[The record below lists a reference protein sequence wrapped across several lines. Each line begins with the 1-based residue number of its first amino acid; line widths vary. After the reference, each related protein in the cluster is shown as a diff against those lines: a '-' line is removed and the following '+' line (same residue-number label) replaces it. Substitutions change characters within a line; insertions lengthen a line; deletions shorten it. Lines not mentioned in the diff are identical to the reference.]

1 MTLAALA
8 VLVIAHIAI
17 LLILGW
23 SWRYRSIYPALYGA
37 IFAIILLFMLIID
50 IVFFIGFNHNDLAL
64 KIVSSILAV
73 FLMIGGIGGSYYLGK
88 TNSIVNNVFD
98 DGSSD
103 KYETF
108 SGVFV
113 CYNRY
118 NTFHSIEELAGQRV
132 GMLQETSNGITYLAQ
147 KILADAKIDYATV
160 DYKTNTELMTALI
173 DGDVD
178 AIVIN
183 SGYRKI
189 YGPSE
194 DSADLPAEDVEE
206 EEAEE
211 AEEGSEEEGFVI
223 DEGDSSPFA
232 IYMKDLID
240 FNPFEEEM
248 KIENTKTVKNVM
260 TDPFNVLLIGYSRTD
275 IGSPVGLA
283 DSIIVATINPQTYT
297 VSMTSIARDSFVPIP
312 CYGGEYDKINSGR
325 STSRACFIET
335 VEDFLG
341 MDMDYYMELDYL
353 GLVQIVNAIGGIYID
368 NPVEFTLD
376 GIYVPAGDHV
386 FADGQMALQFC
397 RERHHMPN
405 GDFDR
410 QKHQKEVIIAIAKK
424 LVSSGDLTLALNA
437 MDEASDWMSTDMP
450 LSQLTTVF
458 NMLLNTRNYTGL
470 DTFDLIEF
478 DNTRI
483 TGYGGI
489 MYYSYSMR
497 LPLWVYLVYQGS
509 YDDSL
514 EHINNVMGRYD
525 TMSQTKNLVFSM
537 DNEYFRPDLIS
548 SDYENNYLFTPDPMP
563 AYWQTL
569 VGLTE
574 SQARSWAAA
583 NGVSLSVKYIRKGE
597 TGYDADY
604 AGLVYEQS
612 ARYGS
617 LVSEYPTG
625 TIYVMGPNEIDESK
639 MVPDFIGHSLKTA
652 KEWGSKYN
660 IKIKAKYDVDLD
672 GTVGKI
678 AVQKPE
684 PYTPIDDIEDNTV
697 TVYIKAGQYEIKF
710 DRNGYGDKDEVP
722 NTLTI
727 TTGDDPIS
735 LISGKYRMSDY
746 KDSSGDTYRF
756 YGWYTSK
763 DHKGEQITD
772 TSQIA
777 GNTTLYAY
785 WKNIDCN
792 HDWKTEKEPTCEKN
806 GTKICSK
813 CGEEEDIP
821 ALGHDWSEWT
831 VTKEPT
837 CTEKGSQKRTCS
849 RCDKTETEKISALGH
864 KWGDW
869 GSDSATCTEGGSHT
883 HTCDRCGASESEN
896 TPAKGHDYQ
905 LINHVEPTC
914 ESTGSNTYECSR
926 CHDTYTEDIPM
937 LSGEAC
943 QTPDPG
949 NEGNVYH
956 PGNNLHGFRAVN

>member
-1 MTLAALA
+1 MKKLMNLKKKKQTPITTEKKRSRLTKNSILTLAALL

-17 LLILGW
+17 LLILWW
-23 SWRYRSIYPALYGA
+23 SWRYRAIYPTLYA
-37 IFAIILLFMLIID
+37 AVFAILLLFMLIID
-50 IVFFIGFNHNDLAL
+50 IVFFVGFNHNDLAL
-64 KIVSSILAV
+64 KIVSSVLAL
-73 FLMIGGIGGSYYLGK
+73 FLMVGGVGGSYYLAK

-98 DGSSD
+98 DGTSD

-113 CYNRY
+113 CYNKY
-118 NTFHSIEELAGQRV
+118 NTFHSVEELAGQRV
-132 GMLQETSNGITYLAQ
+132 GMLKETSNGITYLAQ

-160 DYKTNTELMTALI
+160 DYNTNTELMTALI

-189 YGPSE
+189 YGDNE
-194 DSADLPAEDVEE
+194 DTAAAPAEEETEDVEASE
-206 EEAEE
+206 EDG
-211 AEEGSEEEGFVI
+211 EEGYVI
-223 DEGDSSPFA
+223 DEGESSPFA

-248 KIENTKTVKNVM
+248 KIENTKTIKNVM

-353 GLVQIVNAIGGIYID
+353 GLVQIVNAIGGIYIN

-525 TMSQTKNLVFSM
+525 TINQKNNLIFSM
-537 DNEYFRPDLIS
+537 DNEYIRPDLIS
-548 SDYENNYLFTPDPMP
+548 SDYENNFLFTPDPMP

-583 NGVSLSVKYIRKGE
+583 NGVSLTTKYIRKGE
-597 TGYDADY
+597 AGYDADY

-617 LVSEYPTG
+617 LVSEYPSG

-639 MVPDFIGHSLKTA
+639 MVPDFIGHSVKTA
-652 KEWGSKYN
+652 KEWGAKYN
-660 IKIKAKYDVDLD
+660 VKIKVKYDVDLD
-672 GTVGKI
+672 GPVGKI

-684 PYTPIDDIEDNTV
+684 PYTPIDELEENTV
-697 TVYIKAGQYEIKF
+697 TVYVKAGQYEIKF
-710 DRNGYGDKDEVP
+710 DRNGHGNKDDVP
-722 NTLTI
+722 KTI
-727 TTGDDPIS
+727 TVTTGDDPVALKS
-735 LISGKYRMSDY
+735 MPNV
-746 KDSSGDTYRF
+746 KDDNGDTWIF
-756 YGWYTSK
+756 KGWYDNK
-763 DHKGEQITD
+763 ECKGEKITS
-772 TSQIA
+772 TAQVSGA
-777 GNTTLYAY
+777 TTLYAKWEY
-785 WKNIDCN
+785 SHQ
-792 HDWKTEKEPTCEKN
+792 HDWGEWKT
-806 GTKICSK
+806 
-813 CGEEEDIP
+813 
-821 ALGHDWSEWT
+821 
-831 VTKEPT
+831 TKE
-837 CTEKGSQKRTCS
+837 
-849 RCDKTETEKISALGH
+849 
-864 KWGDW
+864 
-869 GSDSATCTEGGSHT
+869 ATCTEAGEKT
-883 HTCDRCGASESEN
+883 RTCKNSKCNETE
-896 TPAKGHDYQ
+896 TEVIPAKGHDWGDWTTTSEATCTQGGSREHTCKRCGTTESESTSALGHDYQ
-905 LINHVEPTC
+905 VVNHVDPTC

-926 CHDTYTEDIPM
+926 CHDTYTEELAM
-937 LSGEAC
+937 LSGSAC
-943 QTPDPG
+943 ETPDPG
-949 NEGNVYH
+949 EDGDSYN
-956 PGNNLHGFRAVN
+956 PGNIRRRKRAIN

>member
-1 MTLAALA
+1 MKKLINLKKKRQTPITTEKKRSRLTKNSILTLAALL
-8 VLVIAHIAI
+8 VLVVAHITV
-17 LLILGW
+17 LLILWW
-23 SWRYRSIYPALYGA
+23 SWRYRAIYPTLYAGL
-37 IFAIILLFMLIID
+37 FAILLLFMLIID
-50 IVFFIGFNHNDLAL
+50 IIFFVGFNHNDLML
-64 KIVSSILAV
+64 KIVSSVLAV
-73 FLMIGGIGGSYYLGK
+73 FLMIGGVGGSYYLAK

-98 DGSSD
+98 DGTTD

-113 CYNRY
+113 CYNKY
-118 NTFHSIEELAGQRV
+118 NTFHSVEELAGQRV
-132 GMLQETSNGITYLAQ
+132 GMLKETSNGITYLAQ

-160 DYKTNTELMTALI
+160 DYNTNTELMTALI

-189 YGPSE
+189 FGDSE
-194 DSADLPAEDVEE
+194 DTAAAPVEGEEEVEE
-206 EEAEE
+206 VEDIEDT
-211 AEEGSEEEGFVI
+211 EEGDEDEGFVI
-223 DEGDSSPFA
+223 DEGESSPFA

-240 FNPFEEEM
+240 FNPFEQEM
-248 KIENTKTVKNVM
+248 KIENTKPIKNVM

-353 GLVQIVNAIGGIYID
+353 GLVQIVNAIGGIYIN

-376 GIYVPAGDHV
+376 GIYVPAGDNV

-514 EHINNVMGRYD
+514 NHINNVMGRYD
-525 TMSQTKNLVFSM
+525 RMDQKKNLVFSM
-537 DNEYFRPDLIS
+537 DSEYIRPDLIS
-548 SDYENNYLFTPDPMP
+548 SNYENDFLFTPDPMP

-574 SQARSWAAA
+574 SQAKSWAAA
-583 NGVSLSVKYIRKGE
+583 NGVSLNVHYIRKGE
-597 TGYDADY
+597 AGYDADY

-617 LVSEYPTG
+617 LVSEYPNG

-639 MVPDFIGHSLKTA
+639 MVPDFIGHSAKTA
-652 KEWGSKYN
+652 KEWGDTYN
-660 IKIKAKYDVDLD
+660 VKVKVKYDVDLD
-672 GTVGKI
+672 GPVGKI
-678 AVQKPE
+678 AKQTPE
-684 PYTPIDDIEDNTV
+684 PYTPIDEIEEHV
-697 TVYIKAGQYEIKF
+697 TVYVKAGQYDIKF
-710 DRNGYGDKDEVP
+710 DRNGHGNTEDVP
-722 NTLTI
+722 RTI
-727 TTGDDPIS
+727 TVTTGDDPIDFRNMQNVKE
-735 LISGKYRMSDY
+735 GT
-746 KDSSGDTYRF
+746 DTYIF
-756 YGWYTSK
+756 KGWYDNKECKGDKITSSA
-763 DHKGEQITD
+763 QIGG
-772 TSQIA
+772 A
-777 GNTTLYAY
+777 TTLYAKWEY
-785 WKNIDCN
+785 SHQ
-792 HDWKTEKEPTCEKN
+792 HDW
-806 GTKICSK
+806 
-813 CGEEEDIP
+813 GE
-821 ALGHDWSEWT
+821 WQT
-831 VTKEPT
+831 TKEAT
-837 CTEKGSQKRTCS
+837 CSEAGERSRTCKNTK
-849 RCDKTETEKISALGH
+849 CKKTETEAI
-864 KWGDW
+864 
-869 GSDSATCTEGGSHT
+869 
-883 HTCDRCGASESEN
+883 
-896 TPAKGHDYQ
+896 PAKGHSWEEVAGSR
-905 LINHVEPTC
+905 IEPTC
-914 ESTGSNTYECSR
+914 QSTGSYQRKCSN
-926 CHDTYTEDIPM
+926 CGTVETVTLDALPHEDDGGVVTTQATSCTEANGVITHSCRNCGTVLWTENFT
-937 LSGEAC
+937 LSGSAC
-943 QTPDPG
+943 QTTPPDNPD
-949 NEGNVYH
+949 NPEQ
-956 PGNNLHGFRAVN
+956 P

>member
-1 MTLAALA
+1 MKKLKISKKKNQIPKTNDKPRSRLTMNGVLTAIALV
-8 VLVIAHIAI
+8 VLVIAHIAA
-17 LLILGW
+17 LLILWW
-23 SWRYRSIYPALYGA
+23 SWRYRAIYPTLYGSL
-37 IFAIILLFMLIID
+37 FAILLLFMLIID
-50 IVFFIGFNHNDLAL
+50 IIFFIGFNHQDLAM
-64 KIVSSILAV
+64 KIVSSMLAV
-73 FLMIGGIGGSYYLGK
+73 LLMITGVGASYYLAK

-98 DGSSD
+98 DGKSD

-113 CYNRY
+113 CYKKY
-118 NTFHSIEELAGQRV
+118 NNFHSVEELAGQRV
-132 GMLQETSNGITYLAQ
+132 GMLQETSNGITYLAT
-147 KILADAKIDYATV
+147 KILEDAKIDYATV

-173 DGDVD
+173 DGNVD

-189 YGPSE
+189 YGKNE
-194 DSADLPAEDVEE
+194 DSAAVPADS
-206 EEAEE
+206 EEADENE
-211 AEEGSEEEGFVI
+211 SEEGGEEGFVI
-223 DEGDSSPFA
+223 EQGETSPFA
-232 IYMKDLID
+232 IYMDELVD
-240 FNPFEEEM
+240 FNPFEEEL
-248 KIENTKTVKNVM
+248 KIENNRTQKNVM

-283 DSIIVATINPQTYT
+283 DSIIVATINPQTYS

-335 VEDFLG
+335 VENFLG

-353 GLVQIVNAIGGIYID
+353 GLVQIVNAIGGIYIN

-410 QKHQKEVIIAIAKK
+410 QKHQKEVIIAIAEK

-437 MDEASDWMSTDMP
+437 MDQASDWMSTDMP

-458 NMLLNTRNYTGL
+458 NMLLNTRNYTGM

-514 EHINNVMGRYD
+514 EHINNIMGNYD
-525 TMSQTKNLVFSM
+525 TIVQTKNLLFSI
-537 DNEYFRPDLIS
+537 DNEYFRPDLVS
-548 SDYENNYLFTPDPMP
+548 NDYESDYLFTPDPMP

-569 VGLTE
+569 VGYTE

-583 NGVSLSVKYIRKGE
+583 NGVTLSVVYLHKGE
-597 TGYDADY
+597 AGYDPNM
-604 AGLVYEQS
+604 AGYVYEQS

-639 MVPDFIGHSLKTA
+639 QVPDFVGHSYTKA
-652 KEWGSKYN
+652 KEWGKKYN
-660 IKIKAKYDVDLD
+660 IPVKIVWDEDADSA
-672 GTVGKI
+672 VGKV
-678 AVQKPE
+678 ASQTPSA
-684 PYTPIDDIEDNTV
+684 YTSIDDV
-697 TVYIKAGQYEIKF
+697 TELVIVVREGKYEIKF
-710 DRNGYGDKDEVP
+710 DRNGHGNKEDVP
-722 NTLTI
+722 ETI
-727 TTGDDPIS
+727 VRKTSDTTEQKFKSMPNS
-735 LISGKYRMSDY
+735 VESN
-746 KDSSGDTYRF
+746 GDTYIF
-756 YGWYTSK
+756 KGWYTDK
-763 DHKGEQITD
+763 DYTQGEKVTSTTD
-772 TSQIA
+772 VTH
-777 GNTTLYAY
+777 GMTLYAR
-785 WKNIDCN
+785 WELKHD
-792 HDWKTEKEPTCEKN
+792 HDWSDWEVTKEPTCTEPGQKERHCKNKDCNEKEVKEI
-806 GTKICSK
+806 T
-813 CGEEEDIP
+813 
-821 ALGHDWSEWT
+821 ALGHDWGEWT

-837 CTEKGSQKRTCS
+837 CTKEGKREHTCN
-849 RCDKTETEKISALGH
+849 RCGKTKSEEIAALGH
-864 KWGDW
+864 
-869 GSDSATCTEGGSHT
+869 
-883 HTCDRCGASESEN
+883 
-896 TPAKGHDYQ
+896 DYHVV
-905 LINHVEPTC
+905 NHVEPTC
-914 ESTGSNTYECSR
+914 SSLGSDTYECSR
-926 CHDTYTEDIPM
+926 CGDVYTVELAM
-937 LSGEAC
+937 LSGSAC
-943 QTPDPG
+943 ETPPEPDPG
-949 NEGNVYH
+949 EG
-956 PGNNLHGFRAVN
+956 GNTYFPRNKRREKRAIN

>member
-1 MTLAALA
+1 MNLKKKQTPITTEKKRSRLTRNSILTLSALA
-8 VLVIAHIAI
+8 VLVIAHITI
-17 LLILGW
+17 LLILWW
-23 SWRYRSIYPALYGA
+23 SWRYRAIYPTLYGCVSA
-37 IFAIILLFMLIID
+37 ILLLLMLIID
-50 IVFFIGFNHNDLAL
+50 IIFFVGFNHNDLAL
-64 KIVSSILAV
+64 KIISSVLAL
-73 FLMIGGIGGSYYLGK
+73 FLMVGGAGGSYYLAK

-98 DGSSD
+98 DGTSD

-118 NTFHSIEELAGQRV
+118 NTFHSVEELAGQRV
-132 GMLQETSNGITYLAQ
+132 GMLKETSNGITYLAQ

-160 DYKTNTELMTALI
+160 DYNTNTELMTALI

-194 DSADLPAEDVEE
+194 DTAAAPVEE
-206 EEAEE
+206 EEEVE
-211 AEEGSEEEGFVI
+211 DTEDGEEGFVI
-223 DEGDSSPFA
+223 DEGESSPFA

-240 FNPFEEEM
+240 FNPFEEEL
-248 KIENTKTVKNVM
+248 KIENNKTIKNVM

-335 VEDFLG
+335 VENFLD
-341 MDMDYYMELDYL
+341 MEMDYYMELDYL
-353 GLVQIVNAIGGIYID
+353 GLVQIVNTIGGIYID

-514 EHINNVMGRYD
+514 EHINNVMGRYNS
-525 TMSQTKNLVFSM
+525 MSQSRNLIFSM
-537 DNEYFRPDLIS
+537 DNEYIRPDLIS
-548 SDYENNYLFTPDPMP
+548 SDYDNNFLFTPDPMP

-574 SQARSWAAA
+574 SQAKSWAAA
-583 NGVSLSVKYIRKGE
+583 NGVSLSVKYILKGDAN
-597 TGYDADY
+597 YDADY

-617 LVSEYPTG
+617 LVSEYPSG
-625 TIYVMGPNEIDESK
+625 TIYVMGPNVIDESK
-639 MVPDFIGHSLKTA
+639 MVPDFIGHSAKKA
-652 KEWGSKYN
+652 KEWGEKYN
-660 IKIKAKYDVDLD
+660 VKVKVKYEVDD
-672 GTVGKI
+672 DAEVPVGKI
-678 AVQKPE
+678 MKQSPE
-684 PYTPIDDIEDNTV
+684 PYTPIDEIDDHV
-697 TVYIKAGQYEIKF
+697 TVLVRAGQYDIKF
-710 DRNGYGDKDEVP
+710 DRNGHGNKEDVP
-722 NTLTI
+722 KTI
-727 TTGDDPIS
+727 TVTTGDDPKALPS
-735 LISGKYRMSDY
+735 MNDVKESN
-746 KDSSGDTYRF
+746 GDTYIF
-756 YGWYTSK
+756 KGWYTNK
-763 DHKGEQITD
+763 DYTKGEKVTSTADIT
-772 TSQIA
+772 
-777 GNTTLYAY
+777 GECTLYAR
-785 WKNIDCN
+785 WELKHN
-792 HDWKTEKEPTCEKN
+792 HDWSDWEVTKEATCTEAGEKSRYCKNPNCNETQVEVIPAKGHDWVVDSEPGCESSGSKHCSRC
-806 GTKICSK
+806 GTT
-813 CGEEEDIP
+813 EAIP
-821 ALGHDWSEWT
+821 ALGHNDDGGV
-831 VTKEPT
+831 VTKT
-837 CTEKGSQKRTCS
+837 ATSCTEADGEITHS
-849 RCDKTETEKISALGH
+849 
-864 KWGDW
+864 
-869 GSDSATCTEGGSHT
+869 CT
-883 HTCDRCGASESEN
+883 RCGAVLWIEN
-896 TPAKGHDYQ
+896 Y
-905 LINHVEPTC
+905 
-914 ESTGSNTYECSR
+914 
-926 CHDTYTEDIPM
+926 M
-937 LSGEAC
+937 LSGSAC
-943 QTPDPG
+943 ETPDPG
-949 NEGNVYH
+949 EGGDAYH
-956 PGNNLHGFRAVN
+956 PGNIRHRNRAIN

>member
-1 MTLAALA
+1 MKKLLSKKNQIPKTNDKPRSRLTKNSILTLSALA
-8 VLVIAHIAI
+8 VLIIAHVAI
-17 LLILGW
+17 LLILWW
-23 SWRYRSIYPALYGA
+23 SWRYRAIYPTLYA
-37 IFAIILLFMLIID
+37 SVFAILLLFMLIID
-50 IVFFIGFNHNDLAL
+50 IVFFIGFNHQDLAL
-64 KIVSSILAV
+64 KIISSVLAL
-73 FLMIGGIGGSYYLGK
+73 FLMIGGLGGSYALAK
-88 TNSIVNNVFD
+88 TNAIVNNVFD
-98 DGSSD
+98 DGKSD

-113 CYNRY
+113 CYNKY
-118 NTFHSIEELAGQRV
+118 NRFSSVEELAGQRV
-132 GMLQETSNGITYLAQ
+132 GMLQETSNGITYLAT

-178 AIVIN
+178 AIVIT

-189 YGPSE
+189 YGDNE
-194 DSADLPAEDVEE
+194 DTAAAP
-206 EEAEE
+206 AEE
-211 AEEGSEEEGFVI
+211 AEETEENDTEDSEEGFVI
-223 DEGDSSPFA
+223 DQGETSPFA

-240 FNPFEEEM
+240 FNPFEEEL
-248 KIENTKTVKNVM
+248 KIENNKTIKNVM

-335 VEDFLG
+335 VENFLD

-353 GLVQIVNAIGGIYID
+353 GLVQIVNTIGGIYIN

-437 MDEASDWMSTDMP
+437 MDEASEWMSTDMP

-514 EHINNVMGRYD
+514 EHINNVMGKYD
-525 TMSQTKNLVFSM
+525 RIDQTKNTVFSM
-537 DNEYFRPDLIS
+537 DNEYIRPELVS
-548 SDYENNYLFTPDPMP
+548 TDYEKDFLFTPDPMP

-569 VGLTE
+569 VGCTE
-574 SQARSWAAA
+574 SQARSWASA
-583 NGVSLSVKYIRKGE
+583 NGVSLTVKYIRKGE
-597 TGYDADY
+597 AGYDADY

-617 LVSEYPTG
+617 LVSEYPSG

-660 IKIKAKYDVDLD
+660 VKIKAKYDVDLD
-672 GTVGKI
+672 GPVGKI
-678 AVQKPE
+678 AEQKPE
-684 PYTPIDDIEDNTV
+684 PYTLIEDLEDNTV

-710 DRNGYGDKDEVP
+710 DRNGHG
-722 NTLTI
+722 LTNDPALKTI
-727 TTGDDPIS
+727 TVTTGDDPVTFAKMMDVEEN
-735 LISGKYRMSDY
+735 GDKYIF
-746 KDSSGDTYRF
+746 K
-756 YGWYTSK
+756 GWYTNK
-763 DHKGEQITD
+763 DYTKGEKV
-772 TSQIA
+772 TSTA
-777 GNTTLYAY
+777 DVTGATTLYAR
-785 WKNIDCN
+785 WELKHN
-792 HDWKTEKEPTCEKN
+792 HEW
-806 GTKICSK
+806 
-813 CGEEEDIP
+813 GEWE
-821 ALGHDWSEWT
+821 T
-831 VTKEPT
+831 TKEPT
-837 CTEKGSQKRTCS
+837 CTEKGEKVRYCQKANCNEKDVQEIPALGHDWGDPTSSTPPTCTESGVANYECS
-849 RCDKTETEKISALGH
+849 RCHETKSEALPALGH
-864 KWGDW
+864 
-869 GSDSATCTEGGSHT
+869 
-883 HTCDRCGASESEN
+883 
-896 TPAKGHDYQ
+896 DYRE
-905 LINHVEPTC
+905 VSRTDPTC
-914 ESTGSNTYECSR
+914 ESTGSVTYECSR
-926 CHDTYTEDIPM
+926 CGATYTEELPM
-937 LSGEAC
+937 LTGSAC
-943 QTPDPG
+943 ETPSDPG
-949 NEGNVYH
+949 DGGDSYH
-956 PGNNLHGFRAVN
+956 PGNRRRRNRAIN